1 MAREVD
7 PAAVADRVR
16 DVVAEWPPE
25 ELAHLLEELADPAVA
40 DSTAARSEL
49 FGPPPSPADVVV
61 ATLRNTARLWER
73 RGLLAETALTR
84 AKAAERLGVSPNQIT
99 NLISDGH
106 LVAFDHA
113 GARLLPAWQ
122 FHADSSSGRVDGV
135 REVAAVFPGG
145 VVSLSAWA
153 TTRNAALGGR
163 TPAQALLD
171 GDVDRVVAVVE
182 HGTFGA

>member
-1 MAREVD
+1 MVREVD
-7 PAAVADRVR
+7 PALVAERVR
-16 DVVAEWPPE
+16 DVVAEWPAE
-25 ELAHLLEELADPAVA
+25 ELAHLLEALADPAVA
-40 DSTAARSEL
+40 DSTAVRSEL
-49 FGPPPSPADVVV
+49 FGQPPSQADVVV
-61 ATLRNTARLWER
+61 ATLRNTERLWER
-73 RGLLAETALTR
+73 RGRLAETALTR
-84 AKAAERLGVSPNQIT
+84 AQAAARLGVSPNQIT
-99 NLISDGH
+99 NLISGGH

-122 FHADSSSGRVDGV
+122 FHADASSGRLDGI
-135 REVAAVFPGG
+135 REVAAVFPGR

-163 TPAQALLD
+163 SPAQALLD